1 MRISDWSS
9 DVCSS
14 DLGLFGQKA
23 FQIVAFA
30 SQLGTHRFRR
40 RPGVLDAR
48 LGRRRHA
55 VHFLDPDRPFL
66 VHPKIL
72 STRARPSISAA
83 TSSSLLYK
91 PKLARAVP
99 GPPRCS
105 ISGRAPWCPARL
117 ATPLSAQTG
126 SAAG

>member
-14 DLGLFGQKA
+14 DLRFVQVAADRLRVGRGGLFGQKA

-83 TSSSLLYK
+83 TSSPLLYNT
-91 PKLARAVP
+91 KLDRAVAA
-99 GPPRCS
+99 PP
-105 ISGRAPWCPARL
+105 PCP
-117 ATPLSAQTG
+117 PDSK
-126 SAAG
+126 